1 MYTDPD
7 GNNPLIGALI
17 GGVSYTLGVAF
28 SKGGFKNWDWFGFAS
43 SVVVGAM
50 TSGFASE
57 LGAGL
62 SAASNISAVGKAA
75 IQVGAYSAWGGATSF
90 MTGGSFVSGAISGGA
105 GSLAGSIFGGL
116 KPGWQIGAS
125 ALAGGIGAELSGGD
139 FWRGAA
145 TSGIIA
151 GFNHAAHSMAE
162 KIAQTAEK
170 YIDADDW
177 AYDKKKDNF
186 GLMTNKC
193 NKFVSDILNEAGAST
208 YFERHSVS
216 YDLVPLKK
224 QRPYMAGE
232 WGDENLK
239 IRGWKIVKTPRR
251 GDIVAYKHSY
261 SDATGH
267 VAIMN
272 SSKTSIGANA

>member
-1 MYTDPD
+1 MLGRMLSPDNYVSNATFTQDYNRYSYARNNPLMYTDPD

-28 SKGGFKNWDWFGFAS
+28 SKGRFKNWDWFGFAS

-57 LGAGL
+57 SGAGL

-75 IQVGAYSAWGGATSF
+75 IQVGAYSAWGGTTSF

-145 TSGIIA
+145 TSGMVA
-151 GFNHAAHSMAE
+151 GFNHAAH
-162 KIAQTAEK
+162 
-170 YIDADDW
+170 
-177 AYDKKKDNF
+177 
-186 GLMTNKC
+186 
-193 NKFVSDILNEAGAST
+193 ILD
-208 YFERHSVS
+208 ERAAMK
-216 YDLVPLKK
+216 LKK
-224 QRPYMAGE
+224 ANFSRWAL
-232 WGDENLK
+232 NLE
-239 IRGWKIVKTPRR
+239 
-251 GDIVAYKHSY
+251 
-261 SDATGH
+261 
-267 VAIMN
+267 
-272 SSKTSIGANA
+272 